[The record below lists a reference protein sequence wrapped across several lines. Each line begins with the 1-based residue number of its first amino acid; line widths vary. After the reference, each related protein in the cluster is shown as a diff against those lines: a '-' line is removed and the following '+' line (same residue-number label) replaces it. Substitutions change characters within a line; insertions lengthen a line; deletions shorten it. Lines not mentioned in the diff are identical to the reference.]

1 MVTFFHRCAIYSQE
15 LEEDAMTDEK
25 LNKRACGRFRVPGA
39 TVRTMRKKT
48 LFRKAAYG
56 PESSPL
62 LDLSR
67 GGVRFLT
74 SAKLPLDAPVT
85 IEMTIPG
92 EDTPLVVLGHVR
104 WFAPHPDPIFK
115 YQFGVQIDPY
125 GDKEGYNPPEILDRI
140 IALEQ
145 TSAVESEVQEVAT

>member
-1 MVTFFHRCAIYSQE
+1 MPN
-15 LEEDAMTDEK
+15 EK
-25 LNKRACGRFRVPGA
+25 LEKRSCGRFRIPGA
-39 TVRTMRKKT
+39 TVRTKRKKT
-48 LFRKAAYG
+48 LFRKDEYEH
-56 PESSPL
+56 ESSPL

-92 EDTPLVVLGHVR
+92 EDAALVVLGHVR

-115 YQFGVQIDPY
+115 YQFGIQIDPY

-145 TSAVESEVQEVAT
+145 SSAAESEVPEVAT